1 MNSKTIIF
9 TVASVVAAAAG
20 AAAIP
25 AAPFAD
31 NMVLQ
36 RGMRVSVWGTAQP
49 GENVTVSFAG
59 QTMCGTAG
67 TDGCWHAGHDPQAA

>member
-1 MNSKTIIF
+1 MNARTIIF

-36 RGMRVSVWGTAQP
+36 RGMRVPVW
-49 GENVTVSFAG
+49 V
-59 QTMCGTAG
+59 
-67 TDGCWHAGHDPQAA
+67 